1 MRKKM
6 MKKVTAVLAGVVLAI
21 GLTACGSQG
30 SGNNTAEVRQEE
42 EGVTSEDTQ
51 ESSAL
56 PEQETGDQSDAV
68 QVQQETTSQT
78 EQQAEG
84 DMDTSAEDT
93 DQTSAEGGKTLVVY
107 YSATGNTESVAG
119 YIAAAT
125 NADTFVLEPVEPYSS
140 EDLNW
145 TDENSRVVYE
155 HDNPEERNV
164 ELVAA
169 TVDDWDAYD
178 TIFIGYPNWWADL
191 PMPVYT
197 FLEEY
202 DFGGKT
208 IIPFVTHGGS
218 GFSGTVRTISDLQP
232 DALVSENTLSLS
244 RNDVADSE
252 EDVASWAESLGL
264 N

>member
-84 DMDTSAEDT
+84 DMKDRKS
-93 DQTSAEGGKTLVVY
+93 VV
-107 YSATGNTESVAG
+107 
-119 YIAAAT
+119 
-125 NADTFVLEPVEPYSS
+125 
-140 EDLNW
+140 
-145 TDENSRVVYE
+145 
-155 HDNPEERNV
+155 
-164 ELVAA
+164 
-169 TVDDWDAYD
+169 
-178 TIFIGYPNWWADL
+178 
-191 PMPVYT
+191 
-197 FLEEY
+197 
-202 DFGGKT
+202 
-208 IIPFVTHGGS
+208 
-218 GFSGTVRTISDLQP
+218 
-232 DALVSENTLSLS
+232 
-244 RNDVADSE
+244 
-252 EDVASWAESLGL
+252 
-264 N
+264 

>member
-84 DMDTSAEDT
+84 DMNASAEDT
-93 DQTSAEGGKTLVVY
+93 DQTSTEGGKTLVVY

-178 TIFIGYPNWWADL
+178 TIFIG
-191 PMPVYT
+191 
-197 FLEEY
+197 
-202 DFGGKT
+202 
-208 IIPFVTHGGS
+208 
-218 GFSGTVRTISDLQP
+218 
-232 DALVSENTLSLS
+232 
-244 RNDVADSE
+244 
-252 EDVASWAESLGL
+252 
-264 N
+264 